1 MPTPSL
7 LLLPLKR
14 LLSLIPSVL
23 GLFPVLLR
31 PPPMPARLSPLAL
44 PPFVPRLPTFALRPL
59 AFLPT
64 PSNHSR
70 RPAAKRPASC
80 PFDLWE
86 RVGACPGRDPGVRV
100 FRSRRHPAAPS
111 HRAVPTSPQT
121 PQKSTPRRL
130 KSFLEKTL
138 SARETPTSAH
148 SSHPHHGS
156 AQPPSAA
163 ASSRH
168 PGVFSRDPAP
178 RSVPAHP
185 CHPDLPSIP
194 SPPSPLFSL
203 LTSLPLTPSSPPPS
217 RRSPA
222 PKNRQISRPPAG
234 NTRKGFPAGGREY
247 PPKRAASLPYP
258 VTRIRG
264 CTSATDTQTRGIA
277 IPGPGRITVTTGA
290 RCPPE

>member
-7 LLLPLKR
+7 LLLPLNR

-31 PPPMPARLSPLAL
+31 PPPMAARRSPLAL
-44 PPFVPRLPTFALRPL
+44 LPFVPRLPTFALRPL

-64 PSNHSR
+64 PTNHPR
-70 RPAAKRPASC
+70 RPAERRPASC
-80 PFDLWE
+80 PLALWE
-86 RVGACPGRDPGVRV
+86 RVGACPGRDPGTRV

-111 HRAVPTSPQT
+111 PRAAPTAPQT
-121 PQKSTPRRL
+121 PPKSTPRSL

-138 SARETPTSAH
+138 TARETPTSAH

-156 AQPPSAA
+156 AQPPSAT

-194 SPPSPLFSL
+194 SPPPPLLSL
-203 LTSLPLTPSSPPPS
+203 LTSLPSLLPP
-217 RRSPA
+217 
-222 PKNRQISRPPAG
+222 RPPAV
-234 NTRKGFPAGGREY
+234 AV
-247 PPKRAASLPYP
+247 PPQK
-258 VTRIRG
+258 
-264 CTSATDTQTRGIA
+264 SAISRDRR
-277 IPGPGRITVTTGA
+277 PGTP
-290 RCPPE
+290 

>member
-1 MPTPSL
+1 MPTAQPL

-31 PPPMPARLSPLAL
+31 PPPMAARRSPLAL
-44 PPFVPRLPTFALRPL
+44 PALVPRLPTFALRPL

-64 PSNHSR
+64 PSNAPR

-80 PFDLWE
+80 PLALWE
-86 RVGACPGRDPGVRV
+86 RVGACPGRDPGTRV

-111 HRAVPTSPQT
+111 HRAVPTAPQT
-121 PQKSTPRRL
+121 PPKSTPRSL

-138 SARETPTSAH
+138 TARETPTSAH
-148 SSHPHHGS
+148 SSHPQQRS
-156 AQPPSAA
+156 AQPPTAA

-194 SPPSPLFSL
+194 SPPPPLFSL
-203 LTSLPLTPSSPPPS
+203 LTSLPSPLPP
-217 RRSPA
+217 
-222 PKNRQISRPPAG
+222 RPPAVAVPPQKSAKS
-234 NTRKGFPAGGREY
+234 RGRRSRV

-290 RCPPE
+290 RCPPV